1 MVAAQGLILLAF
13 TNVIN
18 RAPTVAPFGGAQAC
32 MTTNPLCFA
41 GAARRRPPF
50 IVDMATSSIAVNK
63 ARVLAAKGEQAP
75 PGSLIDA
82 QATTTDPNALFADP
96 PGALLPF
103 GGHKG
108 YAMGLV
114 AELLAGVL
122 SGGGTIQ
129 PEHPR
134 NGVATNNMFA
144 ILLNPQVDFN
154 TDWRSLEVGAFID
167 YLHAAAATRRGPVQY
182 PGEYEAANRA
192 LNADSLTF
200 DARIWDGM
208 KQLATDLG
216 VADALPAAPP
226 AGAYA
231 KSPSRGFCRVRLPG
245 LAPLDFTDRCRL
257 MLIMMPNAM
266 PMVNSAVPP

>member
-41 GAARRRPPF
+41 GPLPGGRPPF

-82 QATTTDPNALFADP
+82 QGNPTTDPNALFADP

-167 YLHAAAATRRGPVQY
+167 YLHASPAATRRGPGAVSRRVRSRQPCAERGFADLRCAY
-182 PGEYEAANRA
+182 LGRHEAAGDGSGRGGRVASIAHSFQSWRA
-192 LNADSLTF
+192 L
-200 DARIWDGM
+200 
-208 KQLATDLG
+208 QE
-216 VADALPAAPP
+216 APFHF
-226 AGAYA
+226 G
-231 KSPSRGFCRVRLPG
+231 RG
-245 LAPLDFTDRCRL
+245 
-257 MLIMMPNAM
+257 
-266 PMVNSAVPP
+266 

>member
-1 MVAAQGLILLAF
+1 M
-13 TNVIN
+13 
-18 RAPTVAPFGGAQAC
+18 
-32 MTTNPLCFA
+32 
-41 GAARRRPPF
+41 
-50 IVDMATSSIAVNK
+50 
-63 ARVLAAKGEQAP
+63 
-75 PGSLIDA
+75 
-82 QATTTDPNALFADP
+82 FADP

-167 YLHAAAATRRGPVQY
+167 YLHACPPQPGVDRVQY

-216 VADALPAAPP
+216 VADALP
-226 AGAYA
+226 
-231 KSPSRGFCRVRLPG
+231 R
-245 LAPLDFTDRCRL
+245 
-257 MLIMMPNAM
+257 
-266 PMVNSAVPP
+266 

>member
-32 MTTNPLCFA
+32 MTTNRCASPGCPAAAALHRGHGHQLHRRQQGA
-41 GAARRRPPF
+41 RAGGQRTGAAGIADRRPGNP
-50 IVDMATSSIAVNK
+50 
-63 ARVLAAKGEQAP
+63 
-75 PGSLIDA
+75 
-82 QATTTDPNALFADP
+82 TTDPNALFADP

-167 YLHAAAATRRGPVQY
+167 YLHACRR
-182 PGEYEAANRA
+182 N
-192 LNADSLTF
+192 
-200 DARIWDGM
+200 
-208 KQLATDLG
+208 
-216 VADALPAAPP
+216 PAWTGCSIP
-226 AGAYA
+226 AVR
-231 KSPSRGFCRVRLPG
+231 SRQPR
-245 LAPLDFTDRCRL
+245 
-257 MLIMMPNAM
+257 
-266 PMVNSAVPP
+266 